1 MEMDLYRLLRFR
13 YLYFLQLFN
22 YRFIQYYLF
31 ICIFFQALSQ
41 LEYERWVKTLA
52 VEIMRQT
59 PLEAIR
65 FLDVL
70 GIAAFNTPS
79 EAVKDSQNNISKSRI
94 DDKKKNSVDNRRA
107 SSHDTTFRWD
117 RSPSSE
123 GSTTSTD
130 CITTRKS
137 EDDTPLCFKKFNTAE
152 QTIIRRKLQMSDVES
167 QSDRDEVDCSFPKV
181 IVEIKQNSNGRKS
194 REKLRRS
201 RDVFAN
207 GSSSDDTRALD
218 EGIVIEERGSS
229 SDRSC
234 RRALWSSDRS
244 DFLDSPHS
252 ISSFSSYERCDSS
265 EHIDTVDDNT
275 CLLNKI
281 NNKTLTKFD
290 SVSDKKFIPISYNSL
305 PVEINSTKV
314 NSENKK
320 VLVSYNTTRKL
331 QSNITVDKIYDE
343 NIKQRKSPMQLY
355 RAQPFINESSPEP
368 EVIEKKVD
376 FQNNSIDHH
385 NSINGVLRDINL
397 QLAPLIIVNNVH
409 SWSPENLKNSKCW
422 NRARSCSPNTKTRS
436 PPRFSSNNRGIR
448 ALSVGQDNLPVPEC
462 DVSVEMLK
470 QRCQNTENYVPVKEK
485 LALFESLCRNGRLAR
500 SSEELAAIE
509 RSTNST
515 VRARSLHDL
524 SRSRSPQVPVRE
536 MCKFFEKISNVN
548 KLEKVDAKQKTS
560 TTKTSHLYE
569 KFTSK
574 SSSGDKY
581 LKHKRND
588 CSNINK
594 DSAFDKT
601 VHKAKHGLDYNQN
614 MFNYTT
620 DNIKS
625 NRSTKVDN
633 NSNNDELEKSNYKNF
648 TQIRHGN
655 KIITYV

>member
-1 MEMDLYRLLRFR
+1 M
-13 YLYFLQLFN
+13 
-22 YRFIQYYLF
+22 
-31 ICIFFQALSQ
+31 QALSQ

-79 EAVKDSQNNISKSRI
+79 GTVKDNQNNISKHLI
-94 DDKKKNSVDNRRA
+94 DDKNKNIVDNRRA

-130 CITTRKS
+130 FITTRKS
-137 EDDTPLCFKKFNTAE
+137 EDDTPICSKKYNSLD
-152 QTIIRRKLQMSDVES
+152 QTVVRRKLHMSDVES
-167 QSDRDEVDCSFPKV
+167 QSDRDEVDCIFPKV
-181 IVEIKQNSNGRKS
+181 TVEIKQNSNGRKS

-234 RRALWSSDRS
+234 RRVLWSSDRS

-265 EHIDTVDDNT
+265 ENIDTVEENT
-275 CLLNKI
+275 SILHKANNKI
-281 NNKTLTKFD
+281 LTKFD
-290 SVSDKKFIPISYNSL
+290 IISDKKFVPISYNSL
-305 PVEINSTKV
+305 PVEINSNT
-314 NSENKK
+314 ENKK
-320 VLVSYNTTRKL
+320 LLVSYNTAKKL
-331 QSNITVDKIYDE
+331 QSNITVDKIIDE
-343 NIKQRKSPMQLY
+343 NSNKRKSPMQLY

-368 EVIEKKVD
+368 EIIEKKVD
-376 FQNNSIDHH
+376 FQNNSVDHQNTLNAISH
-385 NSINGVLRDINL
+385 ISL
-397 QLAPLIIVNNVH
+397 QMAPLIIVNNVP
-409 SWSPENLKNSKCW
+409 SWSLENFKNSKCW

-436 PPRFSSNNRGIR
+436 PPRFSSSNRGIR

-462 DVSVEMLK
+462 DVSQSVEILK

-548 KLEKVDAKQKTS
+548 KLEKADTKQKTNTAKS
-560 TTKTSHLYE
+560 THLYE

-594 DSAFDKT
+594 DSVFDKT
-601 VHKAKHGLDYNQN
+601 IHKAKHGLDFNQN

-625 NRSTKVDN
+625 NHSTKVDN
-633 NSNNDELEKSNYKNF
+633 NCNNDELEKSNYKNF